1 MSEIYRLAIS
11 PHARMQNYRDFN
23 SPYAYG
29 TVPYAYYYYGFCS
42 TNVLAIGI
50 CVRICMISITRWV
63 LY

>member
-29 TVPYAYYYYGFCS
+29 TVPYAYGTVPYAYG
-42 TNVLAIGI
+42 
-50 CVRICMISITRWV
+50 RV
-63 LY
+63 LYVQLGRSHAYAHISNGPE